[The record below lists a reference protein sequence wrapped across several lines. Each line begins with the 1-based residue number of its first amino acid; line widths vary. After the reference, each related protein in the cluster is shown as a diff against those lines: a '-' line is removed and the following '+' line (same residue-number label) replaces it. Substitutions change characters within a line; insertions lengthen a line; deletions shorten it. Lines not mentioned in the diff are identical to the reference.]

1 MKTAQHVDP
10 TFPPLAVLSPDQI
23 KSAFRENSV
32 QSCSAPELCHLNVNS
47 QLYRGLGPFT
57 FQSSC
62 NETVPE
68 VNKINAAMDSLGR
81 FERVLKEFLTPE
93 SFYKHQQED
102 PDTKKYIDYVQKN
115 GSGSSGALLIESGI
129 LKRKLKSGLSVYIVP
144 LFLIPF
150 VLAEAHWMSHSGAKK
165 LTSLLKL
172 QYWWRNM
179 TTDIA
184 EFVKGCI
191 LCSIYKANTKAKN
204 EIGVPRQILRPK
216 FCWQIDICS
225 GLTKIDSFQS
235 FLCIVDMYSGYV
247 VPVALKNET
256 SATVALAIEHNI
268 IKPFGV
274 PAEISSDNAAN
285 LNGPEVVKLC
295 KFYNINRRLT
305 TPYSP
310 ESHGLVEV
318 CNKLLVQ
325 LVRIFGDQFK
335 TGWLYV
341 LTLAAVIMNSLPRLS
356 LQEKS
361 PYYLMFNE
369 EPGSRTSNSA
379 ELLDM
384 NEYIRQSCNNKNFAK
399 LVREFLVQFRK
410 HRNRLAK
417 RQYRSFPPGSLIYVR
432 DFSKSPNKKL
442 KPIYQKAPQKVVAE
456 YNTLVYAKDLLN
468 RVKKHS
474 KNNIKLAGDRSVQ
487 LFGSLPPHIQ
497 LVMGGPMDEK
507 IWNKIKETG
516 TIPAYLDDIELEF
529 QDDRKLR
536 GYKPHDTHLLE
547 AGDAEG
553 DVREY
558 LAAPELHPVPL
569 LDDVEDEAVLDA
581 LKDNFM
587 DVLKE
592 MHSRQ
597 ELTGDNLTLAD
608 VEKRINFDSPVTPPA
623 TPRILAGLNADNILP
638 EGTRRRV
645 RFNV

>member
-1 MKTAQHVDP
+1 M
-10 TFPPLAVLSPDQI
+10 
-23 KSAFRENSV
+23 
-32 QSCSAPELCHLNVNS
+32 
-47 QLYRGLGPFT
+47 
-57 FQSSC
+57 
-62 NETVPE
+62 
-68 VNKINAAMDSLGR
+68 
-81 FERVLKEFLTPE
+81 
-93 SFYKHQQED
+93 
-102 PDTKKYIDYVQKN
+102 
-115 GSGSSGALLIESGI
+115 
-129 LKRKLKSGLSVYIVP
+129 
-144 LFLIPF
+144 
-150 VLAEAHWMSHSGAKK
+150 
-165 LTSLLKL
+165 
-172 QYWWRNM
+172 
-179 TTDIA
+179 
-184 EFVKGCI
+184 
-191 LCSIYKANTKAKN
+191 
-204 EIGVPRQILRPK
+204 
-216 FCWQIDICS
+216 
-225 GLTKIDSFQS
+225 
-235 FLCIVDMYSGYV
+235 

-256 SATVALAIEHNI
+256 SASVALTIEQHI

-295 KFYNINRRLT
+295 KFYNISRQLT

-310 ESHGLVEV
+310 ESHCLVEI

-361 PYYLMFNE
+361 PYFLMFNE
-369 EPGSRTSNSA
+369 EPGTQASNSA
-379 ELLDM
+379 DMLDID
-384 NEYIRQSCNNKNFAK
+384 EYVRQSTNNKNFAK

-410 HRNRLAK
+410 HRNRLARK
-417 RQYRSFPPGSLIYVR
+417 QYRSFPPGSLIYVR
-432 DFSKSPNKKL
+432 DFSKSPHKKL

-497 LVMGGPMDEK
+497 LIMGGPMNES

-516 TIPAYLDDIELEF
+516 KIPAYLDDIELEF
-529 QDDRKLR
+529 QEDRKLR
-536 GYKPHDTHLLE
+536 GYKPRNTHLLE
-547 AGDAEG
+547 ASDAEG

-558 LAAPELHPVPL
+558 LAAPESHPVPL
-569 LDDVEDEAVLDA
+569 LDEVEDDAVLDA

-587 DVLKE
+587 LQLKDLHNNQQLAGE
-592 MHSRQ
+592 
-597 ELTGDNLTLAD
+597 NLTLAD
-608 VEKRINFDSPVTPPA
+608 IEKRIDSPVVPSA
-623 TPRILAGLNADNILP
+623 APRILSGLDTNNILP